1 MIGIGDIVLYEGAHY
16 QVVDFM
22 KCWVFGSDET
32 AHEKRALLQDIPAT
46 CERLVPVDDVVRVR
60 SH

>member
-1 MIGIGDIVLYEGAHY
+1 MVSIGDIVLFEGAHY

-22 KCWVFGSDET
+22 SCWIFGSDET
-32 AHEKRALLQDIPAT
+32 AKERRVLLQDIPAT
-46 CERLVPVDDVVRVR
+46 CERLVPADECVRVR